1 MSTTLLDAAM
11 SPAPLLVVKAS
22 LLLAAAG
29 CVAALLRRRTSAATR
44 HLIWSLALVG
54 TLLLPMASIAVP
66 GWIFTIGI
74 APKAADAA
82 PVIDWGNESVA
93 SPSTPASVT
102 VDAEAPPAGA
112 RRFNLSWPALIGAV
126 YSGGVAVILIA
137 LFVHRSS
144 VRRCARRASDVR
156 DPEWSRLLAE
166 CARGMGVRSEV
177 RLLRS
182 REQSMPMTF
191 GIRRPSI
198 LIPAIAETWTGD
210 RRRAVIL
217 HELAHIARRDCLTQ
231 TLAFVACALYW
242 FHPAIWWVT
251 RRLRIERE
259 LACDDRVIAAGAQ
272 PREYAGHL
280 LEIAYSFG
288 DHRVSAMAVS
298 MARPQQLESRMLA
311 ALDDGRN
318 RTVPAPR
325 VRAAGT
331 LVAAALLLG
340 IAGATP
346 TLDASAPE
354 GERPGITEAAS
365 QPASPLPRVLTDL
378 RDGAQSVLR
387 TAADAIQ
394 TAQENLPGTW
404 ELRPTEKEGV
414 VHLRLMELNS
424 SNGSNVPV
432 DQLEG
437 LTAVQLAGP
446 GGPVQFRIR
455 RDAGTFTF
463 EGVLRNRVAA
473 GTFSFSPNPS
483 FPAELAK
490 RGFAQPTAREQY
502 QMARHDIGF
511 AYIDE
516 LSKQGYAK
524 PPTAELVRAG
534 QHGVN
539 VTYLR
544 EMGALGYRLASL
556 EPLVT
561 LRDHGVTPDYVRG
574 LADLG
579 YKQLPADDLRNA
591 RDHGITPEYVRGMRD
606 SGYASLTME
615 ELVNARDH
623 GVTPEYV
630 RELGEAGHRKLPL
643 QQLIRVRD
651 HGVGGEYARDMRQ
664 LGFAVPIDELVR
676 ARDHGVTAEFVRDM
690 AALGYT
696 NLTLD
701 NLIRIRDHGVTPDYA
716 KALKALGYDRLAVE
730 DLVMLRDH
738 GLSAERIRA
747 ANERAGT
754 RLPIDL
760 LKSLAR

>member
-1 MSTTLLDAAM
+1 MSATLLDAAM
-11 SPAPLLVVKAS
+11 SPAPLLVIKVS
-22 LLLAAAG
+22 LLLGAAG
-29 CVAALLRRRTSAATR
+29 CVAVLLRRRTSAATR
-44 HLIWSLALVG
+44 HLIWTLALVG
-54 TLLLPMASIAVP
+54 TLLLPMASVIFP
-66 GWIFTIGI
+66 GWTFTIAT
-74 APKAADAA
+74 APKAGDAA
-82 PVIDWGNESVA
+82 PVNDRGSESVA
-93 SPSTPASVT
+93 SPSTSASVT
-102 VDAEAPPAGA
+102 VDADARPV
-112 RRFNLSWPALIGAV
+112 RRFNFSWPALIGAV
-126 YSGGVAVILIA
+126 YSAGVAVVLIA
-137 LFVHRSS
+137 LFGQRSS
-144 VRRCARRASDVR
+144 VRQCARRSSDVS
-156 DPEWSRLLAE
+156 DPEWRRLLAE

-191 GIRRPSI
+191 GIQRPSI
-198 LIPAIAETWTGD
+198 LIPVIADTWTGD
-210 RRRAVIL
+210 RRRAVLL
-217 HELAHIARRDCLTQ
+217 HELAHVARRDCLTQ
-231 TLAFVACALYW
+231 TLAFVACTLYW
-242 FHPAIWWVT
+242 FHPAVWWVT

-259 LACDDRVIAAGAQ
+259 LACDDRVIAAGTQ

-288 DHRVSAMAVS
+288 DHRASAIAVS
-298 MARPQQLESRMLA
+298 MARPNQLESRMLA

-325 VRAAGT
+325 ERAAGT
-331 LVAAALLLG
+331 LIAAAVLLG

-346 TLDASAPE
+346 TLDASDPE
-354 GERPGITEAAS
+354 GERPGVTDAAS
-365 QPASPLPRVLTDL
+365 QPARPLARVLTDL
-378 RDGAQSVLR
+378 SGGAQSTLR
-387 TAADAIQ
+387 TAAAAAIR

-414 VHLRLMELNS
+414 VHLRLTELNS

-437 LTAVQLAGP
+437 LTAAQLAGP
-446 GGPVQFRIR
+446 GGPVQFKIR
-455 RDAGTFTF
+455 RDAGTLTF

-473 GTFSFSPNPS
+473 GTFSFSPNPT

-511 AYIDE
+511 AFVDE

-544 EMGALGYRLASL
+544 EMGSLGYRLGSL
-556 EPLVT
+556 GPLVT
-561 LRDHGVTPDYVRG
+561 LRDHGVTPDYVRA

-579 YKQLPADDLRNA
+579 YKQLPADEIRKA
-591 RDHGITPEYVRGMRD
+591 RDHGITPEYIRGMRD

-615 ELVNARDH
+615 QLINARDH
-623 GVTPEYV
+623 GVSPEYV
-630 RELGEAGHRKLPL
+630 RELGEAGHSKLPL
-643 QQLIRVRD
+643 PQLIRVRD
-651 HGVGGEYARDMRQ
+651 HGVGGDYARDMRQ
-664 LGFAVPIDELVR
+664 LGFTVPIDELVR
-676 ARDHGVTAEFVRDM
+676 ARDHGVTAEFVREM

-716 KALKALGYDRLAVE
+716 KALKALGYDRLPVE

-738 GLSAERIRA
+738 GLTAERIRA

>member
-1 MSTTLLDAAM
+1 
-11 SPAPLLVVKAS
+11 
-22 LLLAAAG
+22 
-29 CVAALLRRRTSAATR
+29 
-44 HLIWSLALVG
+44 
-54 TLLLPMASIAVP
+54 
-66 GWIFTIGI
+66 
-74 APKAADAA
+74 
-82 PVIDWGNESVA
+82 
-93 SPSTPASVT
+93 
-102 VDAEAPPAGA
+102 
-112 RRFNLSWPALIGAV
+112 
-126 YSGGVAVILIA
+126 
-137 LFVHRSS
+137 
-144 VRRCARRASDVR
+144 
-156 DPEWSRLLAE
+156 
-166 CARGMGVRSEV
+166 
-177 RLLRS
+177 
-182 REQSMPMTF
+182 MPMTF
-191 GIRRPSI
+191 GIRRASI
-198 LIPAIAETWTGD
+198 LIPAIAETWTDD

-231 TLAFVACALYW
+231 TLAFVACTLYW
-242 FHPAIWWVT
+242 FHPAVWWGA

-259 LACDDRVIAAGAQ
+259 LACDDRVIAAGTQ

-288 DHRVSAMAVS
+288 GHRVSAMAVS
-298 MARPQQLESRMLA
+298 MARPKELEGRMLA
-311 ALDDGRN
+311 ALDDRRN

-325 VRAAGT
+325 IRVFGTFAA
-331 LVAAALLLG
+331 VVVLLG

-346 TLDASAPE
+346 TLDASAPDP
-354 GERPGITEAAS
+354 ERIAITESAS
-365 QPASPLPRVLTDL
+365 QPTRPMPPVLTDL
-378 RDGAQSVLR
+378 RAGAQRVLR
-387 TAADAIQ
+387 AAADAIQ
-394 TAQENLPGTW
+394 AAQENLSGTW
-404 ELRPTEKEGV
+404 ELRPTDKEGV
-414 VHLRLMELNS
+414 VHLRLAELNS
-424 SNGSNVPV
+424 SNGSNVPI

-437 LTAVQLAGP
+437 LTAAQLAGP

-455 RDAGTFTF
+455 RDAGSLMF

-473 GTFSFSPNPS
+473 GTFSFAPNPG
-483 FPAELAK
+483 FPGELAK

-511 AYIDE
+511 AFVDE
-516 LSKQGYAK
+516 LTKQGYAK
-524 PPTAELVRAG
+524 PSTAELVRAG

-539 VTYLR
+539 ATYLR
-544 EMGALGYRLASL
+544 EMGSLGYRLASL

-579 YKQLPADDLRNA
+579 YKQLPADDIRKA
-591 RDHGITPEYVRGMRD
+591 RDHGITPDYVRGMRD

-630 RELGEAGHRKLPL
+630 RELGDAGHRTLPL
-643 QQLIRVRD
+643 QQVIRVRD

-664 LGFAVPIDELVR
+664 LGFGVPIDELVR
-676 ARDHGVTAEFVRDM
+676 ARDHGVTTEFVRDI

-738 GLSAERIRA
+738 GLTAARIRA
-747 ANERAGT
+747 ANDRAGT